1 MQEIIIG
8 ENDAGKRLDR
18 FLRQYMPEARRSVL
32 YGALRKKNIIIN
44 EKKAKPEF
52 MLEKGDRV
60 KIYFKDETIDK
71 FRGVK
76 PKATVMAHPKVIAA
90 VDHVYFLYK
99 PPLQLTHDNGQ
110 GEINMADRFVSM
122 LIDQKIYDPKWE
134 HTFRPALANRLDKN
148 T

>member
-90 VDHVYFLYK
+90 VDHV
-99 PPLQLTHDNGQ
+99 
-110 GEINMADRFVSM
+110 
-122 LIDQKIYDPKWE
+122 
-134 HTFRPALANRLDKN
+134 
-148 T
+148 